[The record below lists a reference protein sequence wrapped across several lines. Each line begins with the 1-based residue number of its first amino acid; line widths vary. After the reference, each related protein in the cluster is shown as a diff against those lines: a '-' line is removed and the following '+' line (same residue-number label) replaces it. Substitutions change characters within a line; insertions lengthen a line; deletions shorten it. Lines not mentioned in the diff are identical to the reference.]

1 MWTVLL
7 VGSCAGSTPV
17 RVTWQHR
24 GVVLVY
30 VVVDNALSLTS
41 PLANA
46 AGALIRR
53 ARPAG
58 RPATRD
64 DDPELE
70 APCESSTHEVATRGL
85 RS

>member
-1 MWTVLL
+1 M
-7 VGSCAGSTPV
+7 
-17 RVTWQHR
+17 TWQHR

-30 VVVDNALSLTS
+30 VVVDNALSVTS

-46 AGALIRR
+46 AAAFIRR
-53 ARPAG
+53 TCPAG

-64 DDPELE
+64 DDLELE
-70 APCESSTHEVATRGL
+70 APCESSTHELATRGL

>member
-1 MWTVLL
+1 M
-7 VGSCAGSTPV
+7 
-17 RVTWQHR
+17 TWQHR

-30 VVVDNALSLTS
+30 VVVDNALSVTS

-46 AGALIRR
+46 AGAFIHRM
-53 ARPAG
+53 RPAG

-64 DDPELE
+64 DGPERE
-70 APCESSTHEVATRGL
+70 APCESSTHELATRGL